1 MLTSPGYRKVRPC
14 IHRSIPTI
22 KAAREDG
29 MIVEMR
35 TYQTKA
41 GARER
46 FLRLFE
52 EVSMPE
58 HRRLGMPIAGPF
70 LAVEEPDTFFFMRG
84 FPDMETRDALKE
96 SFYEGRLWKERL
108 ESELMPLLE
117 RYDVVLVND
126 PDGKIAW

>member
-1 MLTSPGYRKVRPC
+1 
-14 IHRSIPTI
+14 
-22 KAAREDG
+22 

-35 TYQTKA
+35 TYQTKV

-52 EVSMPE
+52 DLSIPE

-70 LAVEEPDTFFFMRG
+70 LAVDDPDSFFFMRG
-84 FPDMETRDALKE
+84 FPDMQSRDALKDR
-96 SFYEGRLWKERL
+96 FYEGRLWKEQL
-108 ESELMPLLE
+108 EGELMLLLE
-117 RYDVVLVND
+117 RYDVVLVDD